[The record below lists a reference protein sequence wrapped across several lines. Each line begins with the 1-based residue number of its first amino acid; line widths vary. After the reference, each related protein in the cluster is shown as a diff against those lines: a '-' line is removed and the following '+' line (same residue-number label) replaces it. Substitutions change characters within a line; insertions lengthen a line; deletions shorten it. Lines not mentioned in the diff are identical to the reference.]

1 VLRSKALGQLLT
13 IHAATHPTT
22 KEIERTIASPVGIL
36 NPFLLEKQDQ
46 KQTKSNQC
54 QE

>member
-22 KEIERTIASPVGIL
+22 KEIERTIASPVGI
-36 NPFLLEKQDQ
+36 FISLLEKQDQ
-46 KQTKSNQC
+46 KQGKNNQR
-54 QE
+54 Q